1 MEPLPVQAAAVA
13 PKGLLAI
20 TADCLGVADIVASLL
35 QQQGATT
42 EIISESV
49 LTSPERLASFVAK
62 TGAFSGIVH
71 LSPLADTLMPEKLA
85 DWRYYTQAHTKSLF
99 QLLSTGLEKSPGVRV
114 LAASL
119 LGGSFG
125 RDGNCGSG
133 LPTGGSNNGLL
144 KTLVKER
151 PDITAKAVDLDAKL
165 SAAEMAQI
173 VVKEL
178 LLPGGRLEVGYP
190 QGVRTVFHTVPAF
203 WEESSLEVGGLSPS
217 GDWVVLITGGARG
230 ITAEIARELAV
241 PGMKLILLGK
251 SPMPAVESVLTAG
264 ISDRQLLRQVFL
276 KQGLALTPVQI
287 ERQIDEVLR
296 NRSITGN
303 LEQLRQAGAVVEY
316 LALDVRDE
324 SSFGSFI
331 NSIYDRYGRL
341 DAVVHG
347 AGIIEDKLIVD
358 KSLTSF
364 DAVFDTKVDST
375 FILSRYLKFDSLQLL
390 VLFSSVAG
398 RYGNRGQGDY
408 AAANEV
414 MNRLAWQIS
423 QKSLDTRVVA
433 INWGPWDSPG
443 MANETVKRQFIERGV
458 IPISVPAGR
467 QFFADELRY
476 GSKKEVE
483 VIAGVAPW
491 EQEEAQQGQ
500 WLTDIA
506 VATKEDKINGGLPF
520 VATTPQL
527 QPNSTVTLEHTFS
540 LVNDPYLQDHCLD
553 GKPVVPAAVALEWIA
568 EFVQSA
574 WSEWVVAEIHELK
587 VLRGLVLEKAG
598 TTVLF
603 SARAASHADAEGLEI
618 SVEMLDP
625 LRRIPFYRASVVMK
639 SQLETAPPNTL
650 QPLNFGKSLVPAE
663 VYEQYLFH
671 GQRFALVSGVTRLN
685 EQGVD
690 AVVQPSQ
697 PKQWLNNP
705 PTSNWLFDP
714 GVIDTAPQIAIAY
727 LRVQQDITPLPT
739 RFGKVTRYGTIS
751 PNTTLNLALR
761 IVSAPS
767 SDSPTLVYDAVFYDA
782 NQVYLYLQDVES
794 TCSSALNRLANK
806 L

>member
-1 MEPLPVQAAAVA
+1 MAAVA
-13 PKGLLAI
+13 PKGLFAI
-20 TADCLGVADIVASLL
+20 TADSLGVASIVASLL
-35 QQQGATT
+35 QQQGART

-49 LTSPERLASFVAK
+49 LTSPDRLAGFIAQI
-62 TGAFSGIVH
+62 GAFSGIVH
-71 LSPLADTLMPEKLA
+71 LSPLAGALMPEKLA

-119 LGGSFG
+119 LGGTFG
-125 RDGNCGSG
+125 RDGNCSSR
-133 LPTGGSNNGLL
+133 LPTGGSSNGLL

-151 PDITAKAVDLDAKL
+151 PDITAKALDLDAKL
-165 SAAEMAQI
+165 SAAQMAQI
-173 VVKEL
+173 VVQEL

-190 QGVRTVFHTVPAF
+190 QGMRTVFHTVPALRQ
-203 WEESSLEVGGLSPS
+203 ESRFEAEGVRPS
-217 GDWVVLITGGARG
+217 GDWVVVITGGARG
-230 ITAEIARELAV
+230 ITAEIARELVV

-251 SPMPAVESVLTAG
+251 SPMPAVESALTAG
-264 ISDRQLLRQVFL
+264 ISDRQLLRQEFL

-287 ERQIDEVLR
+287 ERQIDGVLR
-296 NRSITGN
+296 DRSIAGN
-303 LEQLRQAGAVVEY
+303 LEQLRQAGAEVEY

-324 SSFGSFI
+324 QSFGSLI
-331 NSIYDRYGRL
+331 DSVYDRYGRL
-341 DAVVHG
+341 DAVIHG
-347 AGIIEDKLIVD
+347 AGIIEDKLIAD

-375 FILSRYLKFDSLQLL
+375 FILSRHLKFDSLQLL

-414 MNRLAWQIS
+414 MNRFAWQIS
-423 QKSLDTRVVA
+423 QKWSNTRVIA

-458 IPISVPAGR
+458 IPISVAAGR

-483 VIAGVAPW
+483 VVAGIAPW
-491 EQEEAQQGQ
+491 EQEEAQLGQ
-500 WLTDIA
+500 WLTDLA
-506 VATKEDKINGGLPF
+506 VPRKEDINFFNLPLI
-520 VATTPQL
+520 ATTPQL

-540 LVNDPYLQDHCLD
+540 LANDPYLQDHCLD

-587 VLRGLVLEKAG
+587 VLRGLVLEKEG

-618 SVEMLDP
+618 SVEILDP

-650 QPLNFGKSLVPAE
+650 QPLITAGRSLSPAT

-671 GQRFALVSGVTRLN
+671 GQRFQLLREIGCLN

-690 AVVQPSQ
+690 AVVHTSQ
-697 PKQWLNNP
+697 PQQWLNNVSSS
-705 PTSNWLFDP
+705 SNWLFDP
-714 GVIDTAPQIAIAY
+714 GVVDTAPQIAIAY

-751 PNTTLNLALR
+751 PNTALNLALR
-761 IVSAPS
+761 VISAPS

-782 NQVYLYLQDVES
+782 SKVYLYLQDVES
-794 TCSSALNRLANK
+794 TCSPALNRLANK